1 MEDKET
7 QPVSGVKGRYK
18 VWLPLIGALL
28 IVFGMFVE
36 WLIIRPVEL
45 SPGEKKL
52 REIYGIITDKYVDE
66 VSIDSLVE
74 LTIPSMLSSLDPH
87 TVYLSAKDRQAADEE
102 LDGSFCGVGVQF
114 RAEDG
119 RILVAE
125 VISGGPSEKVG
136 ILAGDYIVAVDGE
149 KLPPMTFEES
159 EGLKKKL
166 RGEKGTHVVITI
178 ERPGMDGTIDF
189 DVVRDE
195 IKVTS
200 VDAAFML
207 DKTTGYIRLN
217 RFARDTYAEFLQAI
231 GGLDAKGA
239 TDYVLD
245 LRGNVG
251 GYVAPALLV
260 ANEFLDGG
268 NTIVSTRGRNPELN
282 ETVRSDGLGSHHD
295 AGLVVLIDGFTA
307 SASEIFSG
315 AMQDNDRALIVG
327 QRSFGKGLVQEP
339 INLKD
344 GSELRLTIQRYYTP
358 SGRSI
363 QKSYKLGQ
371 ADKYNDELFERY
383 SNGEIFELDSTKF
396 DRNLVYKTR
405 TGRSVYGGGGI
416 IPDIFV
422 PNDTS
427 EITTYYADVV
437 RRGLLQKFATEY
449 VGLNR
454 ASLQKAASVREML
467 RLLPSDDILIGSF
480 ADFARMNGVAP
491 RWYYINISRK
501 LIVNQLK
508 ALIARDVFG
517 ISGYYEVYS
526 RIDVDVRTALDAI
539 RSGKADSP
547 IMPEK

>member
-1 MEDKET
+1 MEDRET
-7 QPVSGVKGRYK
+7 QPVSGVKRRFR
-18 VWLPLIGALL
+18 VWMPLIGALL
-28 IVFGMFVE
+28 VVFGMFVE
-36 WLIIRPVEL
+36 WLIIRPAEL
-45 SPGEKKL
+45 TPGEKKL
-52 REIYGIITDKYVDE
+52 REIYGIITEKYVDE
-66 VSIDSLVE
+66 VSVDSLVE

-87 TVYLSAKDRQAADEE
+87 TVYLSAKDRQVADEE
-102 LDGSFCGVGVQF
+102 LDGEFSGVGVQF
-114 RAEDG
+114 RVEDG
-119 RILVAE
+119 RILIAE
-125 VISGGPSEKVG
+125 VISGGPCEKVG
-136 ILAGDYIVAVDGE
+136 VLAGDYIVAVDGE
-149 KLPPMTFEES
+149 ELPSMTFEES

-166 RGEKGTHVVITI
+166 RGEKGTHVVLTI
-178 ERPGMDGTIDF
+178 ERPGLDGTIDF
-189 DVVRDE
+189 DVVRDD

-207 DKTTGYIRLN
+207 DETTGYIRLN
-217 RFARDTYAEFLQAI
+217 RFARDTYAEFQQAI
-231 GGLDAKGA
+231 AGLDAKGA

-260 ANEFLDGG
+260 ANDFLDQGR
-268 NTIVSTRGRNPELN
+268 TIVSTRGRNPELD
-282 ETVRSDGLGSHHD
+282 ETVRSDGFGSHSD
-295 AGLVVLIDGFTA
+295 VGLVVLIDGFTA

-396 DRNLVYKTR
+396 DRNLVYKTG
-405 TGRSVYGGGGI
+405 TGRPVYGGGGI

-437 RRGLLQKFATEY
+437 RRGLLQKFASEY
-449 VGLNR
+449 VSLNR
-454 ASLQKAASVREML
+454 ATLQKAKSVREML

-526 RIDVDVRTALDAI
+526 RIDVDVRKALEAI
-539 RSGKADSP
+539 RSGKAEYP
-547 IMPEK
+547 IMPE